1 MKLFWAP
8 QTRSL
13 RAIWMLEEAG
23 VDYDLELVDIRA
35 ADRHD
40 SEEFLAA
47 SPMAKVPAL
56 VDGAAGMAE
65 SAAICLY
72 VADRDRA
79 GHLAPAFDSEQR
91 GQFLFWLMYT
101 PAVVEPALTVKFN
114 KIEAARVRNGWGD
127 FDTMIETFDDGL
139 QDRTWI
145 MGEEF
150 TAADVMLGSS
160 AIFLRQFNMLPDT
173 RNISAYADRCEARD
187 AFQRAL
193 AAAGE

>member
-8 QTRSL
+8 QTRAL

-23 VDYDLELVDIRA
+23 VEYDLELVDIRGA
-35 ADRHD
+35 ERDD
-40 SEEFLAA
+40 SKEFLAA

-56 VDGAAGMAE
+56 VDGDAAMAE

-72 VADRDRA
+72 VADRYCP
-79 GHLAPAFDSEQR
+79 GQLAPKIDNAQR
-91 GQFLFWLMYT
+91 GQFLYWLMYT
-101 PAVVEPALTVKFN
+101 PAVVEPAMSEKFN
-114 KIEAARVRNGWGD
+114 EVEAAKVRSGWGD
-127 FDTMIETFDDGL
+127 FDSMIETFDTAL

-145 MGEEF
+145 LGEQF
-150 TAADVMLGSS
+150 MAADVMLGSS

-173 RNISAYADRCEARD
+173 QNISDYADRCLAR
-187 AFQRAL
+187 AAYQRAN